1 MHYVVESSDRPNSFG
16 FLVPGVE
23 SKGVYS
29 FYYSLTHSLT
39 HSKGIF
45 LRVGLEM
52 KAAARA
58 QTAGGQEFA
67 DFNTKLATGTYEDQV
82 TQASHSFVHSLTY
95 FLSNAN

>member
-1 MHYVVESSDRPNSFG
+1 
-16 FLVPGVE
+16 
-23 SKGVYS
+23 
-29 FYYSLTHSLT
+29 
-39 HSKGIF
+39 
-45 LRVGLEM
+45 M